1 MKHINYSYKWFFLF
15 LFLVPT
21 FFMGCK
27 DALIE
32 DPKGVV
38 NPANFYKNADQINL
52 VFAHTI
58 DNFYGS
64 WSGVYPFSNRTTFQ
78 HTDQER
84 DGHLVIA
91 ENTGSE
97 LWTAHYNAIMNLNF
111 VLKSIKGG
119 SLEREDPSTI
129 KELEGMAK
137 CLRAWNYH
145 HLVRMFGDIPILT
158 EDTENYFN
166 AELIRS
172 PVKDVYDL
180 IVSDFTYAVEFLPQN
195 PGQVAHPNSD
205 VAKAELAKAYL
216 TMASYP
222 LNDPSYWS
230 KAAELTW
237 DIIHHGRYSLVEDIN
252 KVFSTETEN
261 GPEMMWSFIANQED
275 RGINPQVWSTMNG
288 WGDIGV
294 SIPWEEKFPEQ
305 PRKEAYLE
313 LYSNKGEH
321 YTDINSYPGVKKF
334 LYAADFST
342 STLTSNLPVIR
353 YADVLLMYA
362 EAANMSNNGP
372 TDNAVW
378 AINQVINRANGYQE
392 NTEDPLATIDM
403 NKEDFDKKVIN
414 QRNWELCFELGDRWY
429 DLIRKRILKGSV
441 EEADKKNFSEDD
453 YLFPIPEQDSRV
465 NPNLK
470 QNPGYPEYN

>member
-1 MKHINYSYKWFFLF
+1 MKRIDFFYKWLLLSLF
-15 LFLVPT
+15 PL
-21 FFMGCK
+21 FMGCGDDVLEENPK
-27 DALIE
+27 SIV
-32 DPKGVV
+32 DPG
-38 NPANFYKNADQINL
+38 NFYQSVDQINL

-58 DNFYGS
+58 DNFYGY
-64 WSGVYPFSNRTTFQ
+64 WSGQFPWVNRTTFQ

-84 DGHLVIA
+84 HGHLVIA
-91 ENTGSE
+91 ENTGSDM
-97 LWTAHYNAIMNLNF
+97 WRAHYNAIMNLNF
-111 VLKSIKGG
+111 VLKAIKDGN
-119 SLEREDPSTI
+119 LEGESQSTI
-129 KELEGMAK
+129 NELVGMAK

-145 HLVRMFGDIPILT
+145 YLVRMFGDVPILT
-158 EDTENYFN
+158 EDTEDYFKVQ
-166 AELIRS
+166 LSRS

-180 IVSDFTYAVEFLPQN
+180 IISDFTAAVDMLPQD

-222 LNDPSYWS
+222 LNDPSYWN
-230 KAAELTW
+230 KAAELAW
-237 DIIHHGRYSLVEDIN
+237 EIIQDGRYSLVEDIN

-275 RGINPQVWSTMNG
+275 RAIHPQVWSSMNG

-294 SIPWEEKFPEQ
+294 SIPWLEKFPEQ
-305 PRKEAYLE
+305 PRKEAYIE
-313 LYSNKGEH
+313 LYSADGKHFIEVN
-321 YTDINSYPGVKKF
+321 DYPGVKKF

-342 STLTSNLPVIR
+342 GFSTVNSPVIR

-362 EAANMSNNGP
+362 EAANMANDGP
-372 TDNAVW
+372 TENAVW
-378 AINQVINRANGYQE
+378 AVNQIISRANGYVE
-392 NTEDPLATIDM
+392 NAEDPLATIDM
-403 NKEDFDKKVIN
+403 TKEDFDKKVIN
-414 QRNWELCFELGDRWY
+414 ERNWELCFELADRWF
-429 DLIRKRILKGSV
+429 DLVRKRILG
-441 EEADKKNFSEDD
+441 EEAIEEDKKNFSEDD